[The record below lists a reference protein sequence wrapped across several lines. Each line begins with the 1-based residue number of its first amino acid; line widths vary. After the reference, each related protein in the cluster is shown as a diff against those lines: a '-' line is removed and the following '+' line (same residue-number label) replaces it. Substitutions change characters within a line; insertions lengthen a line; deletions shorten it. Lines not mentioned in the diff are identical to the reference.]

1 MSKLD
6 QDLPISSAYIVK
18 SSLLFFY
25 GATMLNSNKFILI
38 LLIFIITVIG
48 YYNALAFYKIMN
60 YIFNSTAHQ
69 SNLLLSIS
77 FINALHFFFRPL
89 GGWLCN
95 KLQLKT
101 KNLILPYFV
110 LFYAL
115 YNFGIVNLIN
125 LFSFKLGVIIL
136 LCNFIL
142 VGCLLG
148 GAFPQIILSLLN
160 QKYPN
165 TTRKI
170 ILGNLYFI
178 TIFTASIL
186 AKFSLILHNPTNDL
200 WFFQIVPFVFVIVA
214 LWLFFTKSLWVN
226 FQLDNSAINSGQ
238 PWNNTL
244 RRYWLVILRFT
255 CFLTFI
261 TSLNAFFTTAM
272 PFYLEHYLNY
282 PEKEVLLLQI
292 LLFIFGILGLIIGGI
307 YHSKL
312 GKRLHLTMGVLIKIM
327 LYFLFKSYV
336 NNNLYIIG
344 ILECLCMFGLG
355 LMMSKILNLI
365 YSIFPANYKLSGITI
380 IYDFSFG
387 LLSGVSVYLST
398 YLIHQFNNLY
408 IPSMIIVVFSYLS
421 LISLWFTPNSDFF
434 RYDEE

>member
-1 MSKLD
+1 M
-6 QDLPISSAYIVK
+6 
-18 SSLLFFY
+18 
-25 GATMLNSNKFILI
+25 
-38 LLIFIITVIG
+38 ITVMG
-48 YYNALAFYKIMN
+48 YYNALAFYKVMD
-60 YIFNSTAHQ
+60 YIFSSAEHKT
-69 SNLLLSIS
+69 NLFLSIS

-95 KLQLKT
+95 KLQLKS
-101 KNLILPYFV
+101 KNLLLPYFV

-115 YNFGIVNLIN
+115 YNFAVINLIN
-125 LFSFKLGVIIL
+125 LFSLKLGIVIL
-136 LCNFIL
+136 LCNFVL
-142 VGCLLG
+142 VGCILG
-148 GAFPQIILSLLN
+148 GVFPQIILSLLN
-160 QKYPN
+160 QKQPN

-186 AKFSLILHNPTNDL
+186 AKFSLILHDSTNDF
-200 WFFQIVPFVFVIVA
+200 WFFQIAPLGFVIVA
-214 LWLFFTKSLWVN
+214 VWLFFTKSLWVD
-226 FQLDNSAINSGQ
+226 FQLDNSAINLGHS
-238 PWNNTL
+238 WRNTL
-244 RRYWLVILRFT
+244 RCHWLVILRFT

-272 PFYLEHYLNY
+272 PFYLERYLNY

-292 LLFIFGILGLIIGGI
+292 SLFICGILGLIIGGI

-312 GKRLHLTMGVLIKIM
+312 GKRLHLTMGILIKIM

-336 NNNLYIIG
+336 NNNLYVIG
-344 ILECLCMFGLG
+344 VLECLCMFGLG

-365 YSIFPANYKLSGITI
+365 YSIFPASYKLSGITI

>member
-1 MSKLD
+1 M
-6 QDLPISSAYIVK
+6 
-18 SSLLFFY
+18 
-25 GATMLNSNKFILI
+25 
-38 LLIFIITVIG
+38 ITVMG
-48 YYNALAFYKIMN
+48 YYNALAFYKVMDH
-60 YIFNSTAHQ
+60 IFSSTERKT
-69 SNLLLSIS
+69 NLFLSIS

-95 KLQLKT
+95 KLQSKS
-101 KNLILPYFV
+101 KNLLLPYFV

-115 YNFGIVNLIN
+115 YNFAIINLIN
-125 LFSFKLGVIIL
+125 LFSLKFSIVIL
-136 LCNFIL
+136 LCNFVL
-142 VGCLLG
+142 VGCILG
-148 GAFPQIILSLLN
+148 GVFPQIILSLLN
-160 QKYPN
+160 QKQPN

-178 TIFTASIL
+178 AIFTASIL
-186 AKFSLILHNPTNDL
+186 AKFSLILHNSTNDF
-200 WFFQIVPFVFVIVA
+200 WFFQIAPLGFVIVA

-226 FQLDNSAINSGQ
+226 FQLDNLAINLGHS
-238 PWNNTL
+238 WRKTL
-244 RRYWLVILRFT
+244 RRHWLVILRFT

-292 LLFIFGILGLIIGGI
+292 SLFVCGILGLIIGGI

-312 GKRLHLTMGVLIKIM
+312 GKRLHLTMGILIKIM
-327 LYFLFKSYV
+327 LYFLFKSYI
-336 NNNLYIIG
+336 NNNFYTIA

-365 YSIFPANYKLSGITI
+365 YSIFPTSYKLSGITI
-380 IYDFSFG
+380 VYDFSFG
-387 LLSGVSVYLST
+387 LFSGVSVYLST